1 MPATA
6 TENPTVV
13 RNDRGLSVKGTR
25 LTLYQIMDY
34 LVDGASREIILED
47 HPWLSAEQLD
57 DVISYI
63 ETNRAEFEVE
73 YQRVLKRAEETERYW
88 RERNRERE
96 RQFDPG
102 TLSPERRALWNKLQA
117 WKEQINNGDQ
127 GVD

>member
-1 MPATA
+1 MIATA

-13 RNDRGLSVKGTR
+13 RTERGLTVKGTR

-34 LVDGASREIILED
+34 LVDGASREVILED
-47 HPWLSAEQLD
+47 HPSLSAEQLE
-57 DVISYI
+57 DVIRYI

-73 YQRVLKRAEETERYW
+73 YHRVLKHAEETEHYW

-96 RQFDPG
+96 RHFDPS
-102 TLSPERRALWNKLQA
+102 TLSPERRALWDKLQA
-117 WKEQINNGDQ
+117 WKEQINHGDQ